1 MGHAI
6 SPDKCNVLRIT
17 QARSPVIFDYSL
29 KNQILEAETQSK
41 YLGVYISSNLSWNRH
56 IDRIVKKG
64 NSMIGFL
71 QRNLRVSNR
80 DTKASAYFTLVLP
93 NIEYCASVWN
103 PYTDQGKR
111 KIEMVQRRSARYV
124 TNRYRN
130 MSRVTDMLD
139 ELNSESL
146 ESRRTK
152 IQLTLLYKIMN
163 GMVDI
168 PTSPYVTQASARTR
182 SSHTK
187 KLRQISSRT
196 DAYKYSFF
204 PRTIPFWN
212 SLPASIAEAPDLVS
226 FKQELST
233 LIF

>member
-1 MGHAI
+1 M
-6 SPDKCNVLRIT
+6 
-17 QARSPVIFDYSL
+17 
-29 KNQILEAETQSK
+29 
-41 YLGVYISSNLSWNRH
+41 
-56 IDRIVKKG
+56 
-64 NSMIGFL
+64 
-71 QRNLRVSNR
+71 
-80 DTKASAYFTLVLP
+80 YFTYQAFLGWCGQLTIK
-93 NIEYCASVWN
+93 NNFFIN
-103 PYTDQGKR
+103 KLITMDLM

-130 MSRVTDMLD
+130 MSSVTDMLE
-139 ELNSESL
+139 ELNWESL

-182 SSHTK
+182 SSHTM

-212 SLPASIAEAPDLVS
+212 SLPASTAEAPDLVS
-226 FKQELST
+226 FKRELST
-233 LIF
+233 LTF

>member
-1 MGHAI
+1 M
-6 SPDKCNVLRIT
+6 CE
-17 QARSPVIFDYSL
+17 IFFCGAGWAGGKESAGNAGQGLSYS
-29 KNQILEAETQSK
+29 
-41 YLGVYISSNLSWNRH
+41 SS
-56 IDRIVKKG
+56 I
-64 NSMIGFL
+64 
-71 QRNLRVSNR
+71 
-80 DTKASAYFTLVLP
+80 
-93 NIEYCASVWN
+93 
-103 PYTDQGKR
+103 
-111 KIEMVQRRSARYV
+111 
-124 TNRYRN
+124 
-130 MSRVTDMLD
+130 TDMLE
-139 ELNSESL
+139 ELNWESL

-182 SSHTK
+182 SSHTM

-226 FKQELST
+226 FKRELST
-233 LIF
+233 LTF

>member
-1 MGHAI
+1 
-6 SPDKCNVLRIT
+6 
-17 QARSPVIFDYSL
+17 
-29 KNQILEAETQSK
+29 
-41 YLGVYISSNLSWNRH
+41 
-56 IDRIVKKG
+56 
-64 NSMIGFL
+64 MIGFL

-80 DTKASAYFTLVLP
+80 DTKASAYFTLVRP
-93 NIEYCASVWN
+93 NIEYCASVWS

-111 KIEMVQRRSARYV
+111 MIEMVQRRSARYV

-130 MSRVTDMLD
+130 MSSVTDMLE
-139 ELNSESL
+139 ELNWESL

-182 SSHTK
+182 SSHTM

-196 DAYKYSFF
+196 DACKYSFF
-204 PRTIPFWN
+204 PRTIPFCN

-226 FKQELST
+226 FKRELST
-233 LIF
+233 LTF

>member
-1 MGHAI
+1 
-6 SPDKCNVLRIT
+6 
-17 QARSPVIFDYSL
+17 
-29 KNQILEAETQSK
+29 
-41 YLGVYISSNLSWNRH
+41 
-56 IDRIVKKG
+56 
-64 NSMIGFL
+64 MIGFL

-80 DTKASAYFTLVLP
+80 DTKASAYFTLVQP
-93 NIEYCASVWN
+93 NIEYCASVWS
-103 PYTDQGKR
+103 PYT
-111 KIEMVQRRSARYV
+111 VQRRSALYV

-130 MSRVTDMLD
+130 MSSVTDMLE
-139 ELNSESL
+139 ELNWESL

-163 GMVDI
+163 SMVDI

-182 SSHTK
+182 SSHTM

-226 FKQELST
+226 IKRELST
-233 LIF
+233 LTF

>member
-1 MGHAI
+1 
-6 SPDKCNVLRIT
+6 
-17 QARSPVIFDYSL
+17 
-29 KNQILEAETQSK
+29 
-41 YLGVYISSNLSWNRH
+41 
-56 IDRIVKKG
+56 
-64 NSMIGFL
+64 MIGFL

-80 DTKASAYFTLVLP
+80 DTKASAYFTLVRP
-93 NIEYCASVWN
+93 NIEYCASVWS

-130 MSRVTDMLD
+130 MSSVTDMLE
-139 ELNSESL
+139 ELNWESL

-182 SSHTK
+182 SSHTM

-226 FKQELST
+226 FKRELST
-233 LIF
+233 LTF

>member
-1 MGHAI
+1 MTFNLA
-6 SPDKCNVLRIT
+6 
-17 QARSPVIFDYSL
+17 QAYAQFFSNLCIKY
-29 KNQILEAETQSK
+29 NK
-41 YLGVYISSNLSWNRH
+41 YLQY
-56 IDRIVKKG
+56 
-64 NSMIGFL
+64 FL
-71 QRNLRVSNR
+71 N
-80 DTKASAYFTLVLP
+80 DF
-93 NIEYCASVWN
+93 
-103 PYTDQGKR
+103 
-111 KIEMVQRRSARYV
+111 
-124 TNRYRN
+124 
-130 MSRVTDMLD
+130 
-139 ELNSESL
+139 SESL

-226 FKQELST
+226 FKRELST
-233 LIF
+233 LTF

>member
-1 MGHAI
+1 
-6 SPDKCNVLRIT
+6 
-17 QARSPVIFDYSL
+17 
-29 KNQILEAETQSK
+29 
-41 YLGVYISSNLSWNRH
+41 
-56 IDRIVKKG
+56 
-64 NSMIGFL
+64 MIGFL

-80 DTKASAYFTLVLP
+80 DTKASAYFTLVRP
-93 NIEYCASVWN
+93 NIEYCASVWS

-111 KIEMVQRRSARYV
+111 MIEMAQRRSARYV

-130 MSRVTDMLD
+130 MSSVTDMLE
-139 ELNSESL
+139 ELNWESL

-182 SSHTK
+182 SSHTM

-196 DAYKYSFF
+196 DACKYSFS
-204 PRTIPFWN
+204 PRTIPFCN

-226 FKQELST
+226 FKRELPT
-233 LIF
+233 LTF

>member
-1 MGHAI
+1 MSKNTAPI
-6 SPDKCNVLRIT
+6 FTPPTIVLFFCCVEKFKFSLPDNT
-17 QARSPVIFDYSL
+17 F
-29 KNQILEAETQSK
+29 
-41 YLGVYISSNLSWNRH
+41 LSQKR
-56 IDRIVKKG
+56 
-64 NSMIGFL
+64 
-71 QRNLRVSNR
+71 
-80 DTKASAYFTLVLP
+80 TLM
-93 NIEYCASVWN
+93 C
-103 PYTDQGKR
+103 
-111 KIEMVQRRSARYV
+111 
-124 TNRYRN
+124 TNRS
-130 MSRVTDMLD
+130 MSSVTDMLE
-139 ELNSESL
+139 ELNWESL

-182 SSHTK
+182 SSHTM

-226 FKQELST
+226 FKRELST
-233 LIF
+233 LTF